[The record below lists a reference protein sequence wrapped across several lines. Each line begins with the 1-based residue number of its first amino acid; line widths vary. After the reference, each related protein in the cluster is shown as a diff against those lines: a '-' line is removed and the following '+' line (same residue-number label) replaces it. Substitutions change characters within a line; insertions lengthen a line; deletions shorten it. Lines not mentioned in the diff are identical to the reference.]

1 MIGEVANDLVLLCY
15 DGFEPSRHAIAVAA
29 GVLAEK
35 RAVVL
40 NIGPLELVAEAY
52 AAEGSGAAD
61 TSIAASAQAAAVAE
75 AGAAEARR
83 VGFVAEPRS
92 EVDTPVWRA
101 IVRVADELDAS
112 VIVLGS
118 EGLTGLREVLEGSV
132 SHAVAAHAG
141 RPVLVVTQ
149 PAR

>member
-1 MIGEVANDLVLLCY
+1 VSKGPVLLCY
-15 DGFEPSRHAIAVAA
+15 DGFEPSRHAIAAAA
-29 GVLAEK
+29 GLLAEK

-40 NIGPLELVAEAY
+40 NVGPLEVVAEAY

-61 TSIAASAQAAAVAE
+61 TSIAASAHAAAVAE
-75 AGAAEARR
+75 AGAAEASQ
-83 VGFVAEPRS
+83 VGFHAEPRS

-118 EGLTGLREVLEGSV
+118 EGLTGLRELLEGSV

-141 RPVLVVTQ
+141 RAVLVVTR
-149 PAR
+149 PPG

>member
-1 MIGEVANDLVLLCY
+1 MIHEVAQGPVLLCY
-15 DGFEPSRHAIAVAA
+15 DGFEPSRHAIAAAA
-29 GVLAEK
+29 GLLTEK

-40 NIGPLELVAEAY
+40 NVGPLEVVAEAY
-52 AAEGSGAAD
+52 AAAGSGAAD
-61 TSIAASAQAAAVAE
+61 TSIAASEQAAAVAE

-83 VGFVAEPRS
+83 VGFRAESRS

-101 IVRVADELDAS
+101 IVDVADELDAS

-141 RPVLVVTQ
+141 RPVLVVTR
-149 PAR
+149 PKR

>member
-1 MIGEVANDLVLLCY
+1 MPQVTSGPVLLCY
-15 DGFEPSRHAIAVAA
+15 DGFEESRHAIAAAA
-29 GVLAEK
+29 GLLAEK
-35 RAVVL
+35 RAIVL

-75 AGAAEARR
+75 AGADAARR
-83 VGFVAEPRS
+83 AGFRAEPRS
-92 EVDTPVWRA
+92 ELDTPVWRA
-101 IVRVADELDAS
+101 IVRVADEIGAS

-118 EGLTGLREVLEGSV
+118 EGLTGVRELLEGSV

-141 RPVLVVTQ
+141 RPVLVVTR
-149 PAR
+149 PAG